1 MTNDWQAIWN
11 RRRASDEALTG
22 DWQDVFLELK
32 RLNGYDIVE
41 GGVPLA
47 SFLAQDAQMRELLRL
62 SPGKSVFE
70 IGCGAGA
77 NLYLFARDG
86 ITVGGTDYAE
96 SLVEAARK
104 VLPNAREL
112 YCAEAADVAVN
123 EYIYDAV
130 FASGVFP
137 YFPDEAYAEQV
148 LNLMLKKSTGAVGI
162 MGLHDIE
169 KKADYLAFRRATI
182 PNYDELYRNLT
193 RFFYTRTFFEDFART
208 HNLRIAFPEM
218 DLPGYWN
225 TPFIFNCFMYRK

>member
-86 ITVGGTDYAE
+86 ITVGGMDYAE
-96 SLVEAARK
+96 TLVEVARK
-104 VLPNAREL
+104 VLPNAVEL
-112 YCAEAADVAVN
+112 YCGGADVLIN
-123 EYIYDAV
+123 KYTYDAV